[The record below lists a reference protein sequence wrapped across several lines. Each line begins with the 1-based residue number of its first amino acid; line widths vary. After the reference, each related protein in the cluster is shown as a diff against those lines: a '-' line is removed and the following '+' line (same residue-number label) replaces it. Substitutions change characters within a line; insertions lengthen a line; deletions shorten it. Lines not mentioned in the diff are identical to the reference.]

1 MLPSLSPTNLSVVPL
16 PGVGVEV
23 RATFHDANTS
33 DGTYARFEVSTDNT
47 FATTD
52 YDSGQ
57 VAITPITDG
66 AEGIM
71 VFAFIPLVIGTYF
84 CRLCFWD
91 DINYTKTAWLVWN
104 GTVVTTSAL
113 TTITRRPNADSAP
126 LQLTPVPGGN
136 HFSTVDEDPADD
148 ADYVY
153 NNSGGSWFIDKY
165 TVPTSG
171 INPDTLKNIQDV
183 TVYGRFN
190 DDGRIYCNSGYYEF
204 VIGAGFQLL
213 SYTWAT
219 NPDTTLAWTLANVNS
234 LLVGAGIYTRDYK
247 CSQLYA
253 EIRYYYYI
261 FTFTPPGNNSLTIG
275 FPSITSF
282 NVSNDKDK
290 YTFTA
295 IISDTYTRPPIVA
308 LTVGNDTEVMDY
320 ISRTGSGPYSYT
332 FSKTIQLERGDY
344 EYHIEV
350 GNVWTVVIDSIRFL
364 HTNYNLDEE
373 PKIEVF
379 IGDRKINTWNHL
391 LTENILPDFSEIEFD
406 TDENIKTYNLTVK
419 FIKND
424 FKQYSMS
431 IQSKSKISEGYHV
444 RVKESAKDDLEQ
456 VVSFSLQAINSL
468 SLLESLLPN
477 YIFSGELIETI
488 YLQTFLNERLIDILK
503 RVLILNNAI
512 GYVRNKKIYLYDLS
526 NTDALFKMNVLDPQI
541 GYESDLT
548 AIVNKVREY
557 YIRKMYPVPEN
568 VFTNYDHLNWTG
580 TATDVRQT
588 ANGILPPSGSLYCLK
603 GVGTIYRTI
612 DFLWSDFDQ
621 LNINWS
627 PDVATT
633 LEIRLETDAANYR
646 KYTRTF
652 SGLEGAGF
660 VLTGTLPT
668 DTIIKTITFAN
679 KYIHTIQGSVTQP
692 CSFKVELKL
701 SGAVVAT
708 QDWQSSTGLFGAIF
722 NNVLCDTISI
732 SFTNLYPIGTSYGI
746 NCSNLL
752 IEEYEQTYQQT
763 GVSQTSNW
771 SNRYTGTI
779 KLNWTNVGL
788 NWTGTATKTFGNAP
802 PLAADESYNFIVHKC
817 SAYAFKMYPPP
828 YPGESFDLIA
838 DLNVIINANGIIEAT
853 FNASFAQD
861 NVSQVFAIPSF
872 SYDFEVFR
880 LTIVPTGQWVW
891 TYINYQWDTTY
902 NLWDSLSIPFSQFT
916 TIGSPTN
923 QINTIRLMAATDN
936 YYDTICFVK
945 NNPIPQYIEAENTE
959 SSAKGIKFQER
970 KLDGWSSKESALAF
984 ATAFVDLFGDAAES
998 YSKQMSMKTD
1008 INIGDMVDCDGTIL
1022 PVYKIVYDLNA
1033 GQMTVFVGRSVTDTL
1048 EWLKETSRKIDA
1060 IEKVIY

>member
-23 RATFHDANTS
+23 RATFHDANAS

-183 TVYGRFN
+183 TVYGRFD

-391 LTENILPDFSEIEFD
+391 LTENILPDFPEIEFD
-406 TDENIKTYNLTVK
+406 TDENIQAYDLTIK

-431 IQSKSKISEGYHV
+431 IQGKSKIPEGYHI
-444 RVKESAKDDLEQ
+444 RAKESAKNDLEQ
-456 VVSFSLQAINSL
+456 VISFSAQAINSL

-477 YIFSGELIETI
+477 YIFSGDLTETI
-488 YLQTFLNERLIDILK
+488 YLQAFLNERLIDILK

-512 GYVRNKKIYLYDLS
+512 GYVRNKKIYLYDLG
-526 NTDALFKMNVLDPQI
+526 NTDALFKINVLDAQI

-548 AIVNKVREY
+548 AIVNKVWEY
-557 YIRKMYPVPEN
+557 YVRKMYPVPEN
-568 VFTNYDHLNWTG
+568 IFTNYDASNWTG

-621 LNINWS
+621 LNINWN

-646 KYTRTF
+646 KYIRTF

-668 DTIIKTITFAN
+668 DTVTKTLTPGD
-679 KYIHTIQGSVTQP
+679 KYIHLVQGIMTQACSV
-692 CSFKVELKL
+692 KIDLKL
-701 SGAVVAT
+701 DGTVVAT
-708 QDWQSSTGLFGAIF
+708 SDWKTTTGLFGYYF
-722 NNVLCDTISI
+722 NNVLCDTIVL
-732 SFTNLYPIGTSYGI
+732 SFTNLYAVGTTYGVT
-746 NCSNLL
+746 CSNMT
-752 IEEYEQTYQQT
+752 IEEYKESYLQT
-763 GVSQTSNW
+763 GVSTSANW
-771 SNRYTGTI
+771 HNRYSRTGVNLNWTHVGLVYTGT
-779 KLNWTNVGL
+779 L
-788 NWTGTATKTFGNAP
+788 TFTLGSVP
-802 PLAADESYNFIVHKC
+802 SLDTDESYSFQVNKC
-817 SAYAFKMYPPP
+817 YSYAYRQNPPP
-828 YPGESFDLIA
+828 GGESYYLYGN
-838 DLNVIINANGIIEAT
+838 LNAIVKNGILEVTIT
-853 FNASFAQD
+853 SSMTLD
-861 NVSQVFAIPSF
+861 NVSQTWAIPGFSF
-872 SYDFEVFR
+872 DFDFYR
-880 LTIVPTGQWVW
+880 LITTTQGTYVW
-891 TYINYQWDTTY
+891 IYVNYAWLETY
-902 NLWDSLSIPFSQFT
+902 NLWDELSIPFSQFT
-916 TIGSPTN
+916 TVGTPTN
-923 QINTIRLMAATDN
+923 QVNTIRLIAATDN
-936 YYDTICFVK
+936 YYDTIYFIK
-945 NNPIPQYIEAENTE
+945 NNPIPQYVEAENTE

-984 ATAFVDLFGDAAES
+984 AKAFVVLFGDAAES
-998 YSKQMSMKTD
+998 YSKQMSTQTD
-1008 INIGDMVDCDGTIL
+1008 INIGDMMDCDGTIL